1 MKNVCI
7 QCGESRDYINCK
19 EVDCPQAFWN
29 NVNKESKKMAVDKFE
44 EFDFGFS
51 VITED
56 ELKQH
61 EKQQIETLAKHA
73 QSTAVEAL
81 SYKERLDTM
90 YKMILPLI
98 TNLAKDPSKEYILWP
113 NREKKLLEFKAKL
126 DSLMNG

>member
-7 QCGESRDYINCK
+7 QCGELRDYINCK
-19 EVDCPQAFWN
+19 EVDCPQAFWS
-29 NVNKESKKMAVDKFE
+29 NVNKESKKMAADKFE